1 MFHFIIYGTVQSS
14 VYMCH
19 HLLMLDKK
27 LKVCMFQMEKFVI
40 ALVQSTGRLLT
51 PVVDGE
57 A

>member
-14 VYMCH
+14 VYKYH

-27 LKVCMFQMEKFVI
+27 LKVCTFQMEKFVI
-40 ALVQSTGRLLT
+40 AVVQSTGRLLAS
-51 PVVDGE
+51 VVDGE